1 MKKQENIKKKSSNL
15 KYLIILL
22 ETFIFLCYHPGC
34 ISSENN
40 NIVCIE
46 KLSSLFIFDKYY
58 FFTAKKDNEVI
69 YLITERTNSL
79 IIDSSKYEQIEF
91 ENTYCLPLIK
101 IDTLVS
107 ADIDRFHGDAIILD
121 DTEIWSCGKFR
132 VQLYKSDYI
141 KGEYIWKESKK

>member
-1 MKKQENIKKKSSNL
+1 MKKQENIKKKSFNL

-22 ETFIFLCYHPGC
+22 ASIIFLCYHPGC
-34 ISSENN
+34 ISSKNN

-58 FFTAKKDNEVI
+58 FFTAKKNNEVI
-69 YLITERTNSL
+69 YLITERNNSL
-79 IIDSSKYEQIEF
+79 VIDSSKYEQIEF

-107 ADIDRFHGDAIILD
+107 ANIDRFHGATIILD
-121 DTEIWSCGKFR
+121 DIEIWSEGKFR
-132 VQLYKSDYI
+132 IPLYKSDYI
-141 KGEYIWKESKK
+141 KGRYILKESKN